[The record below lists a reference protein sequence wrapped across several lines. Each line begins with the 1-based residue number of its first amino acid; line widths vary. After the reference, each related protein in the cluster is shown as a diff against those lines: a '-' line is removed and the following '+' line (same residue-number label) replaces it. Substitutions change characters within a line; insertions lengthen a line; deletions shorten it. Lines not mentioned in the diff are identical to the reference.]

1 MTKSREWLLLN
12 AVEAWLGNYKDVAHP
27 DTVKQYELLQSEF
40 YEVYMATLVKDANAK
55 DVVDDEPKPAPT
67 RTRTRRTTKTKE

>member
-12 AVEAWLGNYKDVAHP
+12 AVEAWLGNYKDVANP

-40 YEVYMATLVKDANAK
+40 YEVYMATLVEKANDE
-55 DVVDDEPKPAPT
+55 DVVDEPKPTP
-67 RTRTRRTTKTKE
+67 TRTRRTTKTKA